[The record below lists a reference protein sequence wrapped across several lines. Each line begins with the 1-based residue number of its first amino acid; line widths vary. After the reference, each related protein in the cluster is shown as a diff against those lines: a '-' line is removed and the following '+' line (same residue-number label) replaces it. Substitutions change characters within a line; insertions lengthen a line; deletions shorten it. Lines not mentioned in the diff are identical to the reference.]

1 MFWRVEISNM
11 AKNVGWSADLNLPY
25 GITLIDFKMQVR
37 SENRGIVLGSTT
49 NQKPLKVSSNDVLVF
64 DCELTD
70 NGYLRHKYRIA
81 GYSSPSP
88 EEITMSLSVSDNGG
102 GVIGE
107 LSKTVGTLYP
117 NQTTRWSLRFPIPKP
132 RPNRLLDYLSIYIG
146 TGRTRDLIKV
156 YITLKHRL
164 LTRFR
169 LLSNKNIYGTGDK
182 VLIYVYGIDQD
193 GEYLHPIDTFPI
205 YVRVNN
211 GTPVYIGLLNHGSKI
226 QLTTNTPGQMII
238 HVSDNSSFDTRS
250 FPL

>member
-49 NQKPLKVSSNDVLVF
+49 NQKPLKVSSSDVLVF

-88 EEITMSLSVSDNGG
+88 EDITMLLSVSDSGG
-102 GVIGE
+102 GIIGE
-107 LSKTVGTLYP
+107 LSKIVGTLYP
-117 NQTTRWSLRFPIPKP
+117 NQTTRWSLRFPMSKP
-132 RPNRLLDYLSIYIG
+132 RPNRLLDYLSIWIG
-146 TGRTRDLIKV
+146 TGRTTDLIKV
-156 YITLKHRL
+156 SIVLKHRL
-164 LTRFR
+164 LSRFR
-169 LLSNKNIYGTGDK
+169 LLTDKDIYKTGDR

-193 GEYLHPIDTFPI
+193 GEYLHPIDKFPV

-211 GTPVYIGLLNHGSKI
+211 ETPVYMGLLNHGSKI
-226 QLTTNTPGQMII
+226 DLTAKTPGQMII
-238 HVSDNSSFDTRS
+238 HVSDNSSFDTTS